1 MTGDRAALAEALR
14 TSTVMVSA
22 PGRIGTGFFVAPGQ
36 VLTCAHVVVGPTREP
51 PERLAGQ
58 WGDAD
63 LDLEVM
69 QFRPDHDLA
78 LLRVVGE
85 LVHPVACL
93 ATQIEPGDEL
103 WACGHPDGAYRRG
116 DVIRSVY
123 DGPSVDA
130 DGLELLRITEGRAV
144 EGFSGGPVL
153 NWRTGGVCGVLRR
166 ADAPPGGPPGARLI
180 GAARVL
186 EVFPR
191 LIKPPSMLTPDRVP
205 WFRLLDDKQ
214 LAAGR
219 WCYPGPRLRG
229 FLQAAQVTA
238 REHPYRLALPNAPQL
253 STVYLRQQA
262 TRVIDGEEATEDG
275 VEFGVEDQ
283 PIHADLVLEGDR
295 RCVFVVG
302 GPGSGK
308 SSLLRYLAET
318 TAGRWLTDASAPGV
332 PILVPAGALAMDRP
346 LPEALAEG
354 VTAALGARLADRRLA
369 DMFEDEPLP
378 GIPWMILVDGVDEIL
393 DPERRKRV
401 LETLAFWRSRPSPFR
416 FLVTSRPLPQGQL
429 DALRKDGVPLYDIEP
444 FSEDQLPEF
453 ARRWFSALGIPDPN
467 ALVDAFLDQL
477 ADTQLS
483 RLAEVP
489 LIATMLCVVFAS
501 QDGQYLPPS
510 RVGLYEAFVSLLM
523 AKQHTQ
529 INALERLQQWIR
541 PYGTAAEEAV
551 DQLLAGLRPL
561 LEQLADQRLQTRGP
575 EALLDSAIMHV
586 RDLRPAHLPAAK
598 WRDLVEE
605 ALRLSGLVVERSG
618 QLSFFHYTIQEYL
631 AVCARELPANIVPE
645 VLEQQRS
652 GRNSFSLLR
661 AGVLVSRSPDQAREV
676 AVALSK
682 TDLAGLA
689 FLAALVHDGVQF
701 PDDLVAKARD
711 QLKRYSETPD
721 IAWSATTYEAAEAL
735 ALIDPDLG
743 FRYWE
748 QFANDNDLARRAVAI
763 GMMLRIN
770 PHRGAPILE
779 PIALKWETPLRI
791 RRAIVFELTVVNRQ
805 RSDELLTKM
814 AVTGL
819 IDNEAT
825 LWAAKLL
832 CQRVDHPTEIKL
844 LAGIASDSSLPGS
857 YRRWAAEQLYS
868 WGPERGSAALVT
880 IATDRTTQGSDRLY
894 AVQAM
899 IRFSESYRRYR
910 HRPRREWCPQADELL
925 EMIAL
930 DPAVEAAYRI
940 KAAQELIDESPQRA
954 RAALALVAEDRY
966 VDGTDRARAAAALAN
981 LALPRAVAA
990 LTTIAADPASG
1001 GDGRLQAAL
1010 ALAWI
1015 NRSRAANALLDI
1027 AADRRVDGNI
1037 RAAAA
1042 HQLDWIDRPALPSAL
1057 SIIAYDKQI
1066 DGEHRTQ
1073 AALRLSN
1080 LSPEPGRLA
1089 LETLVTDPTINPA
1102 ARLQVACQL
1111 AALKSDKAP
1120 DALASLSAERD
1131 LGATQRLHAALES
1144 GQAGPLAELAADAS
1158 LDGMHRVRAAF
1169 ELAATNRIRGI
1180 EALTSLSED
1189 PATDHVRE
1197 ELART
1202 DILRMRRER
1211 IKYFRIHP
1219 YDRDTKDAPKADLG
1233 GIPSY
1238 RVQAAR
1244 LLVHYDRATA
1254 IARLM
1259 ALAHDA
1265 DEGVASQAI
1274 TALAET
1280 DRR

>member
-1 MTGDRAALAEALR
+1 MAA
-14 TSTVMVSA
+14 
-22 PGRIGTGFFVAPGQ
+22 GQ

-63 LDLEVM
+63 LDLEVL

-78 LLRVVGE
+78 LLKVVGE

-103 WACGHPDGAYRRG
+103 WTYGHPDGAYHRG

-130 DGLELLRITEGRAV
+130 DGLELLRVTEGRAV

-180 GAARVL
+180 GAARIL
-186 EVFPR
+186 EAFSR
-191 LIKPPSMLTPDRVP
+191 LIEPPSVLTPDRVA

-229 FLQAAQVTA
+229 YLEAARVTA

-262 TRVIDGEEATEDG
+262 TRVIDGEEAIQDED
-275 VEFGVEDQ
+275 EFGVEDQ
-283 PIHADLVLEGDR
+283 PIPADLVLEGDR

-318 TAGRWLTDASAPGV
+318 TAGRWLDDASAPGV
-332 PILVPAGALAMDRP
+332 PILVSAGALAMDRP
-346 LPEALAEG
+346 LAEALAEG
-354 VTAALGARLADRRLA
+354 VMAELGARLADRRLA
-369 DMFEDEPLP
+369 DIFEDEPLP

-401 LETLAFWRSRPSPFR
+401 LETLTFWRSRPSPFR

-429 DALRKDGVPLYDIEP
+429 DTLRNDGVPLYDIEP

-467 ALVDAFLDQL
+467 SLVDSFLDQL
-477 ADTQLS
+477 ADTRLS

-501 QDGQYLPPS
+501 QGGQYLPPS
-510 RVGLYEAFVSLLM
+510 RVGLYELFVSLLM

-561 LEQLADQRLQTRGP
+561 LEHIADQRLQTGGP

-586 RDLRPAHLPAAK
+586 RDLRPIHLPVAK

-631 AVCARELPANIVPE
+631 AVCARELPSNIVPE

-661 AGVLVSRSPDQAREV
+661 AGALVSRSPAQAREV
-676 AVALSK
+676 VAALSAAG
-682 TDLAGLA
+682 LAGLT
-689 FLAALVHDGVQF
+689 FLAALVNDGVRF
-701 PDDLVAKARD
+701 PDDLVVKARD
-711 QLKRYSETPD
+711 QLKRSTETPD

-748 QFANDNDLARRAVAI
+748 QFANDNDVARRAVAI
-763 GMMLRIN
+763 GMMPRIN
-770 PHRGAPILE
+770 PHRGSAILE
-779 PIALKWETPLRI
+779 PVALQWETPLRI

-805 RSDELLTKM
+805 QSDELLAKM
-814 AVTGL
+814 AMTGL
-819 IDNEAT
+819 IDGEARR
-825 LWAAKLL
+825 WAVSLL
-832 CQRVDHPTEIKL
+832 CQRIDHPARVKL
-844 LAGIASDSSLPGS
+844 LAGITSDSSLPGS
-857 YRRWAAEQLYS
+857 YRRWAAEWLAHLE
-868 WGPERGSAALVT
+868 WERGSAALVT
-880 IATDRTTQGSDRLY
+880 VATDRTVQGFNRLY
-894 AVQAM
+894 AVEAM
-899 IRFSESYRRYR
+899 IRFNESYPLR
-910 HRPRREWCPQADELL
+910 RPRREWRPQANELL
-925 EMIAL
+925 AMIAL

-954 RAALALVAEDRY
+954 RAALALITEDRY

-981 LALPRAVAA
+981 LELPRAVAA
-990 LTTIAADPASG
+990 LTAIAADSASEG
-1001 GDGRLQAAL
+1001 GGRLQAAL

-1015 NRSRAANALLDI
+1015 NRPRAANALLDI
-1027 AADRRVDGNI
+1027 AADRRVDGDQRI
-1037 RAAAA
+1037 AAA
-1042 HQLDWIDRPALPSAL
+1042 HQLDWVDRRALPSAL
-1057 SIIAYDKQI
+1057 GIIAYDKQI
-1066 DGEHRTQ
+1066 DGAHRTQ
-1073 AALRLSN
+1073 AALRLSHI
-1080 LSPEPGRLA
+1080 SPEPGRLA
-1089 LETLVTDPTINPA
+1089 LETLVTDPTINPPT
-1102 ARLQVACQL
+1102 RLQAACQL
-1111 AALKSDKAP
+1111 TVLKSGKAP
-1120 DALASLSAERD
+1120 GALASLSGERD
-1131 LGATQRLHAALES
+1131 LGGTQRLHAALES
-1144 GQAGPLAELAADAS
+1144 GQAGALAELAADVS

-1169 ELAATNRIRGI
+1169 ELAAMDRIRGI
-1180 EALTSLSED
+1180 EALTSLTED

-1197 ELART
+1197 EMART
-1202 DILRMRRER
+1202 EILRMRRER

-1219 YDRDTKDAPKADLG
+1219 YGDDTKNAPKADLG

-1244 LLVHYDRATA
+1244 LLAHYDRTTA
-1254 IARLM
+1254 IARLTS
-1259 ALAHDA
+1259 LAHDP